1 MAEPEQGKPDAE
13 QKQEPRDEQPKA
25 EGKGGQAK
33 GGQPKG
39 GQPKGGQ
46 AKGEG
51 KGGQAKGGQPKGE
64 AKGAP
69 KEAKPAKPAPPPRLR
84 EQYRKEI
91 LPALMREFGY
101 SNTMQVP
108 RLQKIVVNIGVG
120 EAIGNAKALD
130 GAVKD
135 MTAVTGQKPLV
146 MKAKK
151 SIATFKLREGMPI
164 GVKTTLRGNRM
175 YHFLDRL
182 MNIALPRTRDFRGV
196 ARDAFDGRGNYTLGL
211 REQLIWPEID
221 YDQIDKVRGMEVSIV
236 TSARNDEEA
245 RRLLQLMGMPFRAQ

>member
-1 MAEPEQGKPDAE
+1 MAKPDQGKPE
-13 QKQEPRDEQPKA
+13 
-25 EGKGGQAK
+25 AK
-33 GGQPKG
+33 KEKEPKG
-39 GQPKGGQ
+39 APQKG
-46 AKGEG
+46 GEG
-51 KGGQAKGGQPKGE
+51 KAPKGAE

-69 KEAKPAKPAPPPRLR
+69 KGPQKPSKPAKPLTPPRLKER
-84 EQYRKEI
+84 YQKEI
-91 LPALMREFGY
+91 LPTMMREFGY
-101 SNTMQVP
+101 GNLMQAP
-108 RLQKIVVNIGVG
+108 RIQKVVINIGVG

-135 MTAVTGQKPLV
+135 MTAITGQKPLV
-146 MKAKK
+146 KKAKK

-164 GVKTTLRGNRM
+164 GVKTTLRGDRM
-175 YHFLDRL
+175 YYFLDRL

-196 ARDAFDGRGNYTLGL
+196 PRDAFDGRGNYTLGL

-245 RRLLQLMGMPFRAQ
+245 RRLLQLFGMPFRAQ